1 MKIFLVYKKLLF
13 KKYALNIFIMSS
25 PFCTPTKKSPKPE
38 KILARLGNMQRQ
50 FAGHTP
56 HNLKFIPYSPTDAP
70 LEQRVEH
77 VLITDP
83 DVRVRL
89 DFSDEG
95 LLNQGRPTTL
105 RLAQR
110 RVYFHRHLI
119 NDEVVEEHY

>member
-1 MKIFLVYKKLLF
+1 MEIFLVYKKLF
-13 KKYALNIFIMSS
+13 FQKYALNIFIMSS

-38 KILARLGNMQRQ
+38 RILARLGNMERQ

-56 HNLKFIPYSPTDAP
+56 HNLKLIAYSPTDAP

-77 VLITDP
+77 NLVSDP
-83 DVRVRL
+83 DVRIRL

-95 LLNQGRPTTL
+95 LLHLGRPITL
-105 RLAQR
+105 LSAGR
-110 RVYFHRHLI
+110 RVYFTRYLI